1 MISLYRLDG
10 THIMTSD
17 TNPLSRYAWRA
28 ATEEAVADGR
38 SLANADLR
46 DRDLEQAEL
55 DDADLAGADLTGAKL
70 KGIQLRDANL
80 TGVTVG
86 CPIPVVPDLDRKILA
101 RIDAG
106 DALDMSDWHTCATT
120 HCRAGWAITLAGP
133 DGAALEAA
141 VGSAAAGALIYHA
154 SVGYVP
160 DFYADDLD
168 AMADMRA
175 HAYA

>member
-1 MISLYRLDG
+1 MITLRRLDG

-17 TNPLSRYAWRA
+17 INRH
-28 ATEEAVADGR
+28 ATLAQRIAVEEAVGDGY

-46 DRDLEQAEL
+46 CLDLEYAEL
-55 DDADLAGADLTGAKL
+55 EGANLTGADLTGAKL
-70 KGIQLRDANL
+70 KGIQLRNANL

-106 DALDMSDWHTCATT
+106 ATLDMSNWHTCATT

-175 HAYA
+175 HA